1 MGVLRVVPC
10 LDAVDVEWGEARG
23 INGDRLGAPCYAH
36 VEALVGL
43 HVELLS
49 CCVHEEDILA

>member
-10 LDAVDVEWGEARG
+10 LDAVDVEWVKARG
-23 INGDRLGAPCYAH
+23 INVDWLGALCHAH

-43 HVELLS
+43 HVELLP